1 MGKSSGGS
9 PSIMMIPQQQQ
20 TSSTVSLPAWV
31 DQAAQENLRMA
42 NDISGRLPGP
52 YTGQRVADM
61 TPGQLSAIE
70 AINQNVGSTSSQF
83 NNAAN
88 MASQALQG
96 AMPGYQ
102 SAMNLTGQ
110 ALNPMSVRDAIAGLN
125 QAAQRGYNNVQAS
138 GDPLASSMQTLG
150 SVYNPAAGGVRS
162 VAGAQDMVS
171 QAYNPVYQATNP
183 AISSLRQTV
192 DDARSLQGFNPD
204 RVSAQSLP
212 QGDIASY
219 MNPYTENVIN
229 SSLNVLDRQ
238 RQGAL
243 NQNADAA
250 IRSKAFG
257 GSRQAIQDA
266 ATNTEYGI
274 QGAQLASN
282 LQNQNFQQAQAALQA
297 DQARRMQ
304 ADLANQS
311 AGIQGA
317 GVRQNAAQLTGNLAN
332 TLGGLGLNAGQ
343 FGISAGNAYG
353 NLGLQNAQTGISQ
366 ANTMGQLG
374 LSARGQDISAQ
385 QANQDAALRNQSN
398 QISAI
403 QNAGSLGLQNAGLT
417 MQGAGQLADIA
428 NQRASLGLDTSRTL
442 GDLAGAGQQ
451 ALLQGAS
458 AGIDASGYLQNQRQ
472 NEINAAQQAITDQ
485 RNALVDPIMLRLQ
498 ALGQTPYGQTTSGS
512 SFGLQGQAYQ
522 PTSSNP
528 ILGALGGGL
537 AGAQFGPWGAAAG
550 AGLGLLSGIRR

>member
-20 TSSTVSLPAWV
+20 TSSTVSLPGWV

-61 TPGQLSAIE
+61 TPGQLSAIG

-88 MASQALQG
+88 MAGQSLQG

-102 SAMNLTGQ
+102 NAMNLTGQ
-110 ALNPMSVRDAIAGLN
+110 ALNPSSVRDAIAGLN
-125 QAAQRGYNNVQAS
+125 QASQRGYNNVQAS
-138 GDPLASSMQTLG
+138 GNPIEGALQTLS

-162 VAGAQDMVS
+162 VAGAQDMIGQS
-171 QAYNPVYQATNP
+171 FNPIYQATNP
-183 AISSLRQTV
+183 AISSLQQSV
-192 DDARSLQGFNPD
+192 NDARGLQGFQAD

-229 SSLNVLDRQ
+229 SSLRTLDKQ
-238 RQGAL
+238 RL
-243 NQNADAA
+243 NSLNANADGAIGSNAGFGSRAA
-250 IRSKAFG
+250 LQDAITNAEFG
-257 GSRQAIQDA
+257 GKA
-266 ATNTEYGI
+266 ASLNAEL
-274 QGAQLASN
+274 QG
-282 LQNQNFQQAQAALQA
+282 QNFQQAQQALQS

-311 AGIQGA
+311 AGLQGA
-317 GVRQNAAQLTGNLAN
+317 GIQQNAAQLTGNLAN
-332 TLGGLGLNAGQ
+332 TLGGLGLNVGQ
-343 FGISAGNAYG
+343 FGVQAGNTLG
-353 NLGLQNAQTGISQ
+353 NLGINNAQTGISQ

-398 QISAI
+398 QIAAI

-451 ALLQGAS
+451 AFLQGAN
-458 AGIDASGYLQNQRQ
+458 AGIDAGGLLQNQQQ
-472 NEINAAQQAITDQ
+472 NQLIANQQAIADQ
-485 RNALVDPIMLRLQ
+485 RAAMLDPITLRLQ
-498 ALGQTPYGQTTSGS
+498 ALGQTPYGQTTTGS
-512 SFGLQGQAYQ
+512 SFGLQGQPYQ
-522 PTSSNP
+522 PTSSSP
-528 ILGALGGGL
+528 L
-537 AGAQFGPWGAAAG
+537 AGLLG
-550 AGLGLLSGIRR
+550 AGLTGLRAASGLGWQPLGR